1 MENDSVFVNTK
12 YAIQNL
18 INELVYQLIS
28 LGRKWLPVLLVHE
41 KINKVKCLV

>member
-1 MENDSVFVNTK
+1 MEKDSVFVNTN
-12 YAIQNL
+12 YAIENL

-28 LGRKWLPVLLVHE
+28 LGRKLLPVLLVYE

>member
-1 MENDSVFVNTK
+1 MEKDSVFVNTNC
-12 YAIQNL
+12 AMENL